1 MAETMSA
8 KHDQPVTA
16 DEVAAWFPHTRFGTP
31 DIAKCAVLARAVERT
46 RSTFRILEADDYVVA
61 AAKALPAVTKAAR
74 LLKQELGLLTKKA
87 GPHGNSWEI
96 VKLATALRDLD
107 GAIEDF
113 LGAAPGRSIGR
124 QESVWLASANKW
136 APLAAQCLAKK
147 GRQDAS
153 QITPTGPVMAVLCQ
167 AVDRVY
173 GKNLTRPV
181 LSRRLQEHRRRKL
194 KKKPR
199 GN

>member
-1 MAETMSA
+1 MAEKKSGA
-8 KHDQPVTA
+8 SNQPVTA
-16 DEVAAWFPHTRFGTP
+16 DEVAAWFPHTRFGAP
-31 DIAKCAVLARAVERT
+31 DIAKCAVLAVAVERT
-46 RSTFRILEADDYVVA
+46 RATFRILEADPYVA
-61 AAKALPAVTKAAR
+61 AAVAALPGVTKAAR

-87 GPHGNSWEI
+87 GPHGNSLEI
-96 VKLATALRDLD
+96 VKLAAALRNLD

-124 QESVWLASANKW
+124 QDSVWLASANKW

-153 QITPTGPVMAVLCQ
+153 ETTPTGPVMAVLCK

-194 KKKPR
+194 NNKPR